1 MSNEPIDIAAT
12 QYDGVLKEI
21 INTTSSELI
30 LGLIVIAIIGVIVG
44 IPVYKLYIKRSNAVI
59 NANLE
64 DKKLLV
70 DVVKSNTEAIESL
83 KVSLNMSNTT
93 MMTMLQNIHNNTTD
107 TLTQVTEMKMNQ
119 ERLVQSVDKAL
130 GLTADIKNVAK
141 STEKTIE
148 NVNDKI
154 ETINHDHIKITG
166 LLDQKNK

>member
-30 LGLIVIAIIGVIVG
+30 LGLIVIAIIGVLVG
-44 IPVYKLYIKRSNAVI
+44 IPVYKLYIKKSNAVI

-93 MMTMLQNIHNNTTD
+93 TMSMLQTIQNNTTK
-107 TLTQVTEMKMNQ
+107 TLTQITEMNMNQ
-119 ERLVQSVDKAL
+119 DRLVQSVDKAL

-166 LLDQKNK
+166 LLDQKK